1 MSNTENIVAKSPSNA
16 KPVSKEVALANKLK
30 SVTENVIST
39 ITQYTADKKLTL
51 PPNYSAENAINALKL
66 KIMDDEKL
74 RSCSMTS
81 VANTML
87 QMAILGLNPAKN
99 QCYPVSFDGKMG
111 LMTSYFGNKMIAKR
125 INPNIEDIVADVVK
139 QEEEF
144 EFEHD
149 VYGNFKVTK
158 HTKTLESMDS
168 RNFVAGYATIIFKDG
183 TEPKTLIMTY
193 NRIKESWKKSSAK
206 PFDENGNLKEKS
218 VHFQYTEDMI
228 KRTVIN
234 AITKDIRNSS
244 SDADLFSQTVDAM
257 MMDNSQAEA
266 NEEVKE
272 HTRVDDVV
280 DIDYSDEEDSENAE
294 YESDSVAEETII
306 DIEESEVREE
316 E

>member
-1 MSNTENIVAKSPSNA
+1 MNNAENPVAKTPASG
-16 KPVSKEVALANKLK
+16 KPVSKEIALANKLK
-30 SVTENVIST
+30 SVTENVIAT
-39 ITQYTADKKLTL
+39 ISQYTTDKKLTL
-51 PPNYSAENAINALKL
+51 PPNYSPENAINALKL
-66 KIMDDEKL
+66 KIMDDDKL

-99 QCYPVSFDGKMG
+99 QCYPVAFDGKMG
-111 LMTSYFGNKMIAKR
+111 LMTSYFGNKMIAMR
-125 INPNIEDIVADVVK
+125 INPNIKDIVADVVK
-139 QEEEF
+139 QEEDF

-149 VYGNFKVTK
+149 VYGNFKVIK

-168 RNFVAGYATIIFKDG
+168 KNFVAGYATIIFKDG

-206 PFDENGNLKEKS
+206 PFDDNGQLKEKS
-218 VHFQYTEDMI
+218 VHYQYTEEMI

-266 NEEVKE
+266 NEEVKRNTKE
-272 HTRVDDVV
+272 DDEAV
-280 DIDYSDEEDSENAE
+280 DIEYSSEEDCEEEGEEVSLSDEMIVD
-294 YESDSVAEETII
+294 V
-306 DIEESEVREE
+306 EESEMREE